1 MEANSSSPDR
11 AFLEELRRHRAELR
25 ESMGAL
31 EAALAAPATGD
42 SVRWAQR
49 VHVALVELAGDFR
62 EHIEITE
69 GPNGLYRDLRTSSP
83 RLSDAVARL
92 TREHGVMSGE
102 VDGLMA
108 RVTVPDVV
116 DDVDSVRDLGTAL
129 LGRLVRHRQQGS
141 DLVFEAYEFD
151 IGGET

>member
-11 AFLEELRRHRAELR
+11 AFLEELRHRRAELR

-31 EAALAAPATGD
+31 EDALAAPATGD
-42 SVRWAQR
+42 PARWAQR

-69 GPNGLYRDLRTSSP
+69 GPGGLYRDLLTSSP

-92 TREHGVMSGE
+92 TREHGLMSAQ

-108 RVTVPDVV
+108 RVTVPDVIEG
-116 DDVDSVRDLGTAL
+116 VDSVRELGTAL
-129 LGRLVRHRQQGS
+129 LGRLVRHRQQGA